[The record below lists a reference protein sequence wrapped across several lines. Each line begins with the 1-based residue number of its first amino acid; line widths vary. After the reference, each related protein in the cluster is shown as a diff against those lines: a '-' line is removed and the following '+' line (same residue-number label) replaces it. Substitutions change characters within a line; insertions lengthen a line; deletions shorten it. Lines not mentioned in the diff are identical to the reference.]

1 MVLSEKRELFEKLLE
16 QIQLEEVEKNH
27 PLISAGEM
35 ERVVVHRKSRLCEF
49 TLHFTQILPIM
60 LYRSLLQNLTLAF
73 KDIAQIRLTIKA
85 DDQQF
90 DEKLLQDYWAQ
101 ALESQQCDTPLA
113 QQVLKTQVPILKE
126 KKIVLPV
133 DSNGA
138 INYLKQQYLPLV
150 ETLFVSYGF
159 PKFRIEPEI
168 DEEQAER
175 VLKLFEERKQEQAE
189 AFMKQAAESLIVHE
203 QKKKERKEQLPV
215 LDGPIQLGR
224 NIPADEPTI
233 PMINIVEEERRV
245 TLEGYV
251 FDKEVREL
259 RSKRK
264 ILTLKI
270 TDYTSSFIVKKFSS
284 NEKDEQIFDAIS
296 VGSWL
301 KVRGSIQED
310 TFVRDLVMNA
320 QDIIEVKHAPR
331 KDYAPDDEKRVELHV
346 HSNMSTMDAT
356 NSISDLV
363 AQAGKWGHKAIAIT
377 DHGGAQAFPEAHSAG
392 KKAGVKILY
401 GVEANVVDDGVP
413 IAYNDEH
420 VSLNEGT
427 YVVFDVE
434 TTGLS
439 AVYDTIIE
447 LAAVKMYKGNVIESF
462 DEFIDP
468 GHPLSRTTID
478 LTGITDEMVRGSK
491 SEEEVL
497 RLFLEFSKDSILVAH
512 NAAFDMGFLNTSYAK
527 YGIPEATNPVID
539 TLELARY
546 LYPQFKRFGLGV
558 LSKKFGVSLE
568 QHHRAIYDALP

>member
-35 ERVVVHRKSRLCEF
+35 ERVVVHRKSRLWEF

-270 TDYTSSFIVKKFSS
+270 TDYTSSFIVKKFSN

-539 TLELARY
+539 TLEI
-546 LYPQFKRFGLGV
+546 
-558 LSKKFGVSLE
+558 SVSS
-568 QHHRAIYDALP
+568 I